1 MSKRWKASV
10 AAFHIEKEGIPGTW
24 DDILSR
30 PGDQSPVES
39 LYSLKEQ
46 SARCGLSDCQQVHNR
61 GFLVITADV
70 STRFMQ
76 SVRWQGDTVII
87 KRKQGN
93 QHMCS
98 RGL

>member
-1 MSKRWKASV
+1 MTKRWKEPV
-10 AAFHIEKEGIPGTW
+10 AAFHIEEEGIPGTW

-30 PGDQSPVES
+30 PGYQSPVDA
-39 LYSLKEQ
+39 LYSFKEQ
-46 SARCGLSDCQQVHNR
+46 SAHCGLSDRQLVHNR

-87 KRKQGN
+87 KRK
-93 QHMCS
+93 
-98 RGL
+98 